1 MTLSDDTP
9 YSTHPRQKEA
19 RDGRAGSFQPVRP
32 TVHIMLNKV
41 MLIGYVGADSE
52 MKFTPGGIP
61 VTNFSLAVKET
72 YKNGG
77 GEKKTSPLWIRCV
90 AWRRWAEIAGEFVSK
105 GKFVYVEGRLQLRS
119 YKDRESRKHD
129 VTEVVVT
136 TLRFLGPP
144 KNGNGAKAAESS
156 KPTEP
161 VDESD
166 NPFNEPGSETRDQEI
181 PF

>member
-1 MTLSDDTP
+1 M
-9 YSTHPRQKEA
+9 
-19 RDGRAGSFQPVRP
+19 
-32 TVHIMLNKV
+32 NKV

-61 VTNFSLAVKET
+61 VANFSLAVKET

-77 GEKKTSPLWIRCV
+77 GEKKTSTLWIRCV
-90 AWRRWAEIAGEFVSK
+90 AWRRGAEIAGEFVSK
-105 GKFVYVEGRLQLRS
+105 GKLLYVEGRLQLRS
-119 YKDRESRKHD
+119 FEDREGQKRY

-144 KNGNGAKAAESS
+144 KNGSGPKAAESS
-156 KPTEP
+156 KPAEP

-166 NPFNEPGSETRDQEI
+166 NPFNEPASETADQDI

>member
-1 MTLSDDTP
+1 
-9 YSTHPRQKEA
+9 
-19 RDGRAGSFQPVRP
+19 
-32 TVHIMLNKV
+32 MLNKV

-61 VTNFSLAVKET
+61 VTNFSLAVNET

-77 GEKKTSPLWIRCV
+77 GVKKTSTLWIRCV
-90 AWRRWAEIAGEFVSK
+90 AWRRWAEIAGEFVGK

-119 YKDRESRKHD
+119 YEDREGRKHD
-129 VTEVVVT
+129 VTEVVVS
-136 TLRFLGPP
+136 TLRFLGPS

-156 KPTEP
+156 KPSDP
-161 VDESD
+161 VDENES
-166 NPFNEPGSETRDQEI
+166 PFNEPGSAGSEEEDI